1 MKRSANLHRD
11 IINHQSTFFILPC
24 QTHDRAT
31 HQALEVARFYEMHFE
46 RLGTFRGP
54 VAILC
59 VGEVITRVG
68 ELHVLGIA

>member
-1 MKRSANLHRD
+1 MKRSANLHRET
-11 IINHQSTFFILPC
+11 INHQSTFIISPC

-31 HQALEVARFYEMHFE
+31 HQALEVARFFEVHIE

-59 VGEVITRVG
+59 VGQMITQVG
-68 ELHVLGIA
+68 ELEVLGIA

>member
-31 HQALEVARFYEMHFE
+31 HQALEVARFDEVHID

-54 VAILC
+54 VSMSC
-59 VGEVITRVG
+59 VGEVITR
-68 ELHVLGIA
+68 

>member
-1 MKRSANLHRD
+1 MERSANLHREM
-11 IINHQSTFFILPC
+11 INNQSIFFISPC

-31 HQALEVARFYEMHFE
+31 HQALEVARFDEVHID
-46 RLGTFRGP
+46 RLCTFRGP

-59 VGEVITRVG
+59 VGEVITQEG

>member
-1 MKRSANLHRD
+1 MKRSANLHRET
-11 IINHQSTFFILPC
+11 INHQSTFIISPC

-31 HQALEVARFYEMHFE
+31 HQALEVARFDEVHFK
-46 RLGTFRGP
+46 RLGTDRGP